1 MRMLGLNPTDHEV
14 QELVNDLD
22 YDGENSRNIASSAVA
37 KRVWKWAKSALH
49 LKYFGF
55 TSLLLF

>member
-22 YDGENSRNIASSAVA
+22 YDGENSR
-37 KRVWKWAKSALH
+37 
-49 LKYFGF
+49 LKEFDNG
-55 TSLLLF
+55 LKVLCI

>member
-22 YDGENSRNIASSAVA
+22 YDGENSRNIASSAVV
-37 KRVWKWAKSALH
+37 KRV
-49 LKYFGF
+49 
-55 TSLLLF
+55 